1 MDGEQNAAQGQA
13 ESCQDQQ
20 TNAEPTEGKQGA
32 PTQEVEGAD
41 KAAEAYKTV
50 LAERNVV
57 FGAQEAWSWP
67 ASSKRR
73 PRSSGTP

>member
-13 ESCQDQQ
+13 EGGQNQQ
-20 TNAEPTEGKQGA
+20 TNTEPTEGRQGA
-32 PTQEVEGAD
+32 PAQEDEGAD

-50 LAERNVV
+50 LAERDVV
-57 FGAQEAWSWP
+57 FGAKETWSWP